1 VKEDTLFTHSTVL
14 AKVSRDFLVE
24 RKYAE
29 VLAVMAR
36 IPLFLGEMPITIMTV
51 YVQCDDAALRAAAI
65 DSFKKCLQLCTR
77 EVMLTSSVM
86 WVLKRKSSAPD
97 LEVFES
103 LLNERRKHIQ
113 PDWDGVWDIVSV
125 HANDVLAQVVRDAL
139 PEHVHDPETCLKVAT
154 QKRRK
159 DIQAWV
165 DRYFELGGSST
176 TPSYLKFVVGR
187 ASAYGIEPTD
197 EVRRALQMYSS
208 AAPIEEVRKFL
219 RKIAPTRRGTSVMP
233 PNTQLGRY
241 ALLVYASCERIRHDC
256 EDWTHI
262 AKSALYCR
270 HVEMQRIAQRGLAG
284 CRRDTIAQNIF
295 LELTRLHG
303 EIAVTANTKQD
314 IRIRGNPVWDR
325 VYHLIPVNADA
336 RKILI
341 VYSCAEMQEV
351 PE

>member
-1 VKEDTLFTHSTVL
+1 VKEDILFTHSIVL
-14 AKVSRDFLVE
+14 AKVARDLLIE
-24 RKYAE
+24 KKYAE
-29 VLAVMAR
+29 VLAVVAR
-36 IPLFLGEMPITIMTV
+36 IPVFLTETPITVMLV
-51 YVQCDDAALRAAAI
+51 YAQGGEALKAASI
-65 DSFKKCLQLCTR
+65 DSFKECVQLCTR
-77 EVMLTSSVM
+77 ETMLTSSVM
-86 WVLKRKSSAPD
+86 WIMKRKPTTPD

-103 LLNERRKHIQ
+103 LLSERRKHIQ
-113 PDWDGVWDIVSV
+113 PDWDGVWNIASV
-125 HANDVLAQVVRDAL
+125 HMNNLLTHMARDAL
-139 PEHVHDPETCLKVAT
+139 PEHVHDPDTCLRVAT

-159 DIQAWV
+159 DLQAWV
-165 DRYFELGGSST
+165 DRYFELGGSAT
-176 TPSYLKFVVGR
+176 TPLYLKFVVGR
-187 ASAYGIEPTD
+187 ASAHGIEPTD
-197 EVRRALQMYSS
+197 EVKRALQMYS
-208 AAPIEEVRKFL
+208 ALAPIEEVRRFL
-219 RKIAPTRRGTSVMP
+219 RKIAPTRRGTSAMP

-241 ALLVYASCERIRHDC
+241 ALLVYASCERIRHEC

-284 CRRDTIAQNIF
+284 CRRDTIAQNVF

-303 EIAVTANTKQD
+303 EIQVTVNTKQD

-341 VYSCAEMQEV
+341 AYSRAEMQET